1 MEMGSL
7 HSASSGFDGIT
18 PDQAPILDQAGPQG
32 FYLACGFSGTGFKIS
47 PAVGACMAE
56 LILDGQS
63 RTVDISPFNLKR
75 YEEGNYFQGENAYES
90 LWR

>member
-1 MEMGSL
+1 MVSL
-7 HSASSGFDGIT
+7 QIRLPSSTRQDRKDSIWHV
-18 PDQAPILDQAGPQG
+18 DSVEQVLQ
-32 FYLACGFSGTGFKIS
+32 IS